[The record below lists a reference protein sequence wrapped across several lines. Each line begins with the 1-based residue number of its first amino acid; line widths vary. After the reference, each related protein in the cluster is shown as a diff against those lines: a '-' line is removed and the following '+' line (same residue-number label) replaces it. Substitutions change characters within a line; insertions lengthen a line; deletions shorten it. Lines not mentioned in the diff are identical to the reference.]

1 MMNDKPYSSKE
12 LEEIVNIL
20 TDKPY
25 LCKKLEELVNMSSK
39 PWSVAE
45 FESKREHLTN
55 FVRNTICPLIEKKVM
70 RILIRA
76 PVKSGKREIVE
87 YIAMRDLNTREKRV
101 HAFISAWHRTADR
114 EQREELETQNLTVF
128 SITNDANVKEFLKWL
143 QDSMD
148 TGYDIVIHLD
158 ECDHGSGDTQKLSEV
173 WTKIRKDM
181 RITAILYSAT
191 PEEAMFSGDFDV
203 ADFIGNHPPVFY
215 TPPEG
220 YCGPNKFLEED
231 LVHEA
236 RPFFTKNFELSE
248 QGKEII
254 SDMRESMRKNPLRNI
269 FILRLTYSLKIGA
282 NKTENKAKHL
292 FLNHLSSFKE
302 LSDFT
307 VIVDKGYYAN
317 TRREEIEWSSKS
329 YWDEKGAEPILIV
342 HDQTSTRSTEWSCHD
357 RVFATHDFRES
368 VTYAVVSQAQ
378 ERVNHYSQKYNGF
391 QPIRVYGHKKSFL
404 LSAGLICHEE
414 YLTNHW
420 FMRKV
425 DKRVATGAY
434 TIKNTVTNAIHPDY
448 DKYYSEEKAVEIL
461 KSLHSYGV
469 VNLSSRIAADCRLV
483 PVYDGEW
490 IPMTKESWN
499 KNWPEYCSEQSDK
512 ALIKKKNPFIQAEK
526 HRVGKIWL
534 GQHRGWKH
542 LRYENNKLY
551 EIVSGVRGKSL
562 DLGSTGGTRVKVCY
576 HKGELGVFVAHISG
590 SKTLKPIQ
598 AINSMYE
605 RESDCDESDCE
616 DETDCENDDI
626 SL

>member
-12 LEEIVNIL
+12 MEEIVNML

-25 LCKKLEELVNMSSK
+25 LCNKLEELVNMSSSK
-39 PWSVAE
+39 PWSVSE
-45 FESKREHLTN
+45 FESNRKHLTD
-55 FVRNTICPLIEKKVM
+55 FVRDTICPLIEKKVM

-148 TGYDIVIHLD
+148 AGYDIVIHLD

-173 WTKIRKDM
+173 WTKIRKDL

-203 ADFIGNHPPVFY
+203 NDFIGNHPPVFY

-254 SDMRESMRKNPLRNI
+254 RDMRASMSKNPLRNI
-269 FILRLTYSLKIGA
+269 FILRLTYSLKIGE

-292 FLNHLSSFKE
+292 FLNHLDSFKE

-329 YWDEKGAEPILIV
+329 YWDEKGTEPILIV

-368 VTYAVVSQAQ
+368 LTYAVVSQAQ
-378 ERVNHYSQKYNGF
+378 ERVNQYSQKYNAF
-391 QPIRVYGHKKSFL
+391 QPIRVYGHKKTFL
-404 LSAGLICHEE
+404 LSAGLISYEE
-414 YLTNHW
+414 YLSNQW

-425 DKRVATGAY
+425 YKRDDY
-434 TIKNTVTNAIHPDY
+434 MIKNSESNAIHPLH
-448 DKYYSEEKAVEIL
+448 DKPYTKAVAIEIL
-461 KSLHSYGV
+461 KSLQSFGTRK
-469 VNLSSRIAADCRLV
+469 LASRVESDCRLV
-483 PVYDGEW
+483 PVYKGDW
-490 IPMTKESWN
+490 IPMTKEGW
-499 KNWPEYCSEQSDK
+499 KKKWPEFCSEQTDK
-512 ALIKKKNPFIQAEK
+512 SFKRMHNPFNRAEK
-526 HRVGKIWL
+526 HRMGKIWL

-551 EIVSGVRGKSL
+551 EIVSGIRVKSL
-562 DLGSTGGTRVKVCY
+562 DLGSTGGKRVKVCY
-576 HKGELGVFVAHISG
+576 HKGELGVFIAH
-590 SKTLKPIQ
+590 KTDDYKVSKPIHSTE
-598 AINSMYE
+598 SMFE
-605 RESDCDESDCE
+605 RESDCEESDCE
-616 DETDCENDDI
+616 DETDCEDDI